1 MPNLFLLLV
10 IFFKLSCLALLTIL
24 WERYASFP
32 TPCIYHG
39 LPKHNRKGGGGG
51 GGEED
56 KGLGSTAH
64 NHLFR
69 SGTNEEF
76 HLSGNIIKAPKTLR

>member
-1 MPNLFLLLV
+1 MPCAFDDMSSVTLLSQRLV
-10 IFFKLSCLALLTIL
+10 FTM
-24 WERYASFP
+24 ASQN
-32 TPCIYHG
+32 TT
-39 LPKHNRKGGGGG
+39 
-51 GGEED
+51 GEEERRRRRRRGKEN

-76 HLSGNIIKAPKTLR
+76 HLSGNIIKAPKTFR